1 MIKIYTAPIAGVTDY
16 TYRGILK
23 EFKPDL
29 LFTEMV
35 SINALEVAC
44 EKTLKVIL
52 RLREGDS
59 VQLFGKDI
67 KKMVESAKFVES
79 LGVKHIDI
87 NSGCP
92 MKKIVNNG
100 YGAALMEN
108 PEHVRAML
116 SEVRSALND
125 STDLSIKI
133 RAGYKES
140 KNPVEIAKIAEEVGC
155 KHITVHGRTREQM
168 YTGKADWSIIK
179 QIKESVNIPVIGN
192 GDIFNAEDAKE
203 RVDFS
208 GVDGIMLAR
217 GIFGNPW
224 LIRDIREYFQ
234 YGKVLHPVTPEEK
247 VDMAIE
253 HTRRTQI
260 EHPERPF
267 IFELRKHLCW
277 YLKGIRKSAEFKDRI
292 NHTDSYEE
300 IISLLEKVKENIQP
314 EDYIEIENRELENI

>member
-1 MIKIYTAPIAGVTDY
+1 MIKIYIAPMAGVTDY

-23 EFKPDL
+23 EFNPDM

-35 SINALEVAC
+35 SINAMECAM
-44 EKTLKVIL
+44 EKTLNVVL

-67 KKMVESAKFVES
+67 PKMVESAKFVEK

-100 YGAALMEN
+100 YGSALMEN
-108 PEHVRAML
+108 PEHIRAML
-116 SEVRSALND
+116 LEVRSALND
-125 STDLSIKI
+125 DTGLSIKI
-133 RAGYKES
+133 RAGYKEF
-140 KNPVEIAKIAEEVGC
+140 KNPVEIAKIAEETKC

-179 QIKESVNIPVIGN
+179 AVKESVSIPVFGN
-192 GDIFNAEDAKE
+192 GDIFTAQDAKE
-203 RVDFS
+203 RVEYS

-217 GIFGNPW
+217 GVFGNPW
-224 LIRDIREYFQ
+224 LIRDIREYFEH
-234 YGKVLHPVTPEEK
+234 GKILTPTTELDKIE
-247 VDMAIE
+247 MAIE
-253 HTRRTQI
+253 HTKRTQI

-267 IFELRKHLCW
+267 IYELRKHICW
-277 YLKGIRKSAEFKDRI
+277 YLKGIRGSAPIKDKI

-300 IISLLEKVKENIQP
+300 VIELLNMLKVAVME
-314 EDYIEIENRELENI
+314 EEGVE

>member
-1 MIKIYTAPIAGVTDY
+1 MIKIYIAPIAGVTDY

-23 EFKPDL
+23 EFNPDMI
-29 LFTEMV
+29 FTEMV
-35 SINALEVAC
+35 SINAMECAS

-67 KKMVESAKFVES
+67 PKMVESAKFVEK

-92 MKKIVNNG
+92 MRKIVNNG
-100 YGAALMEN
+100 YGSALMEK
-108 PEHVRAML
+108 PEHVKAML
-116 SEVRSALND
+116 SELRSALND
-125 STDLSIKI
+125 DTGLSIKV
-133 RAGYKES
+133 RAGYKEH

-155 KHITVHGRTREQM
+155 THITVHGRTREQM
-168 YTGKADWSIIK
+168 YTGKADWNIIK
-179 QIKESVNIPVIGN
+179 EVKESVGIPVIGN
-192 GDIFNAEDAKE
+192 GDIFTPEDAKE
-203 RVDFS
+203 RVELS

-224 LIRDIREYFQ
+224 LIRDIREYFEH
-234 YGKVLHPVTPEEK
+234 GKVLNPVTELDRI
-247 VDMAIE
+247 DMALE

-260 EHPERPF
+260 EHPEREF

-277 YLKGIRKSAEFKDRI
+277 YLKGIRGSAPIKDKI

-300 IISLLEKVKENIQP
+300 IIALLTLLKESIMCEKKGVE
-314 EDYIEIENRELENI
+314 

>member
-1 MIKIYTAPIAGVTDY
+1 MIKIYIAPMAGVTDY

-23 EFKPDL
+23 EFKPDM

-35 SINALEVAC
+35 SINAMECAM
-44 EKTLKVIL
+44 EKTLNVVL

-67 KKMVESAKFVES
+67 PKMVESAKFVEK

-100 YGAALMEN
+100 YGSALMEN
-108 PEHVRAML
+108 PEHIRAML
-116 SEVRSALND
+116 SEVRSALSD
-125 STDLSIKI
+125 DTGLSIKI
-133 RAGYKES
+133 RAGYKEF
-140 KNPVEIAKIAEEVGC
+140 KNPVEIAKIAEETKC

-179 QIKESVNIPVIGN
+179 AVKESVSIPVFGN
-192 GDIFNAEDAKE
+192 GDIFTAQDAKE
-203 RVDFS
+203 KVEYS

-217 GIFGNPW
+217 GVFGNPW
-224 LIRDIREYFQ
+224 LIRDIREYFEH
-234 YGKVLHPVTPEEK
+234 GKILTPTTELDKIE
-247 VDMAIE
+247 MAIE
-253 HTRRTQI
+253 HTKRTQI

-267 IFELRKHLCW
+267 IYELRKHICW
-277 YLKGIRKSAEFKDRI
+277 YLKGIRGSAPIKDKI

-300 IISLLEKVKENIQP
+300 VIELLNMLKVAVMEQ
-314 EDYIEIENRELENI
+314 EGVE

>member
-1 MIKIYTAPIAGVTDY
+1 MTKIYIAQIAGVTDY

-23 EFKPDL
+23 EFNPDM

-35 SINALEVAC
+35 SINAMECAS
-44 EKTLKVIL
+44 EKTIKVIL

-67 KKMVESAKFVES
+67 PKMVESAKFVER

-92 MKKIVNNG
+92 MKKITSNG
-100 YGAALMEN
+100 YGSALMAN
-108 PEHVRAML
+108 PEHIKAML
-116 SEVRSALND
+116 SELRSALND
-125 STDLSIKI
+125 DTGLSIKI
-133 RAGYKES
+133 RVGYKEF

-179 QIKESVNIPVIGN
+179 AVKESVGIPVIGN
-192 GDIFNAEDAKE
+192 GDIFTAEDAKE
-203 RVDFS
+203 RIDYS

-224 LIRDIREYFQ
+224 LIRDIREYLE
-234 YGKVLHPVTPEEK
+234 YGKILNPVTPL
-247 VDMAIE
+247 DRINMAIE

-260 EHPERPF
+260 EHPERDF
-267 IFELRKHLCW
+267 IFELRKHICW
-277 YLKGIRKSAEFKDRI
+277 YLKGIRNSNPIKDKI
-292 NHTDSYEE
+292 NHTDKYEE
-300 IISLLEKVKENIQP
+300 VLELLNILKVG
-314 EDYIEIENRELENI
+314 IEQEGVEE

>member
-1 MIKIYTAPIAGVTDY
+1 MIKIYIAPMAGVTDY

-23 EFKPDL
+23 EFNPDM

-35 SINALEVAC
+35 SINAMECAM
-44 EKTLKVIL
+44 EKTLNVVL
-52 RLREGDS
+52 RLRERDS

-67 KKMVESAKFVES
+67 PKMVESAKFVEK

-100 YGAALMEN
+100 YGSALMEN
-108 PEHVRAML
+108 PEHIRAML

-125 STDLSIKI
+125 DTGLSIKI
-133 RAGYKES
+133 RAGYKEF
-140 KNPVEIAKIAEEVGC
+140 KNPVEIAKIAEETKC

-179 QIKESVNIPVIGN
+179 AVKESVSIPVFGN
-192 GDIFNAEDAKE
+192 GDIFTAQDAKE
-203 RVDFS
+203 RVEYS

-217 GIFGNPW
+217 GVFGNPW
-224 LIRDIREYFQ
+224 LIRDIREYFEH
-234 YGKVLHPVTPEEK
+234 GKILTPTTELDKIE
-247 VDMAIE
+247 MAIE
-253 HTRRTQI
+253 HTKRTQI

-267 IFELRKHLCW
+267 IYELRKHICW
-277 YLKGIRKSAEFKDRI
+277 YLKGIRGSAPIKDKI

-300 IISLLEKVKENIQP
+300 VIELLNMLKVAVME
-314 EDYIEIENRELENI
+314 EEGVE

>member
-92 MKKIVNNG
+92 MKKIIING
-100 YGAALMEN
+100 LLRKVVY
-108 PEHVRAML
+108 
-116 SEVRSALND
+116 D
-125 STDLSIKI
+125 T
-133 RAGYKES
+133 ES
-140 KNPVEIAKIAEEVGC
+140 K
-155 KHITVHGRTREQM
+155 T
-168 YTGKADWSIIK
+168 YTKTIK
-179 QIKESVNIPVIGN
+179 
-192 GDIFNAEDAKE
+192 
-203 RVDFS
+203 
-208 GVDGIMLAR
+208 
-217 GIFGNPW
+217 
-224 LIRDIREYFQ
+224 
-234 YGKVLHPVTPEEK
+234 
-247 VDMAIE
+247 
-253 HTRRTQI
+253 
-260 EHPERPF
+260 
-267 IFELRKHLCW
+267 
-277 YLKGIRKSAEFKDRI
+277 LKWKK
-292 NHTDSYEE
+292 
-300 IISLLEKVKENIQP
+300 KK
-314 EDYIEIENRELENI
+314 

>member
-23 EFKPDL
+23 EFNPDL

-67 KKMVESAKFVES
+67 KKMVDSAKFVEK

-100 YGAALMEN
+100 YGSAMMEN
-108 PEHVRAML
+108 PEHIRTML
-116 SEVRSALND
+116 SEVKSALDD
-125 STDLSIKI
+125 STNLSIKI
-133 RAGYKES
+133 RAGYKGS
-140 KNPVEIAKIAEEVGC
+140 DNAVEIAKIAEETGC
-155 KHITVHGRTREQM
+155 SHITVHGRTREQM

-179 QIKESVNIPVIGN
+179 KVKESVNIPVIGN
-192 GDIFNAEDAKE
+192 GDIFTAEDAKE
-203 RVDFS
+203 RVDYS
-208 GVDGIMLAR
+208 GVDGVMLAR

-234 YGKVLHPVTPEEK
+234 YGKVLNPVTPEER

-267 IFELRKHLCW
+267 IYELRKHLCW
-277 YLKGIRKSAEFKDRI
+277 YLKGIRKSAEIKDRI
-292 NHTDSYEE
+292 NHTDSYDE
-300 IISLLEKVKENIQP
+300 IVALLNIVKENIK
-314 EDYIEIENRELENI
+314 ECDLISEIE

>member
-1 MIKIYTAPIAGVTDY
+1 MIKIYIAPIAGVTDY

-23 EFKPDL
+23 EFNPDMI
-29 LFTEMV
+29 FTEMV
-35 SINALEVAC
+35 SINAMECAS

-67 KKMVESAKFVES
+67 PKMVESAKFVEK

-92 MKKIVNNG
+92 MRKIVNNG
-100 YGAALMEN
+100 YGSALMEK

-116 SEVRSALND
+116 SELRSALND
-125 STDLSIKI
+125 DTGLSIKV
-133 RAGYKES
+133 RAGYKEH

-155 KHITVHGRTREQM
+155 THITVHGRTREQM
-168 YTGKADWSIIK
+168 YSGKADWNIIK
-179 QIKESVNIPVIGN
+179 EVKESVGIPVIGN
-192 GDIFNAEDAKE
+192 GDIFTAEDAKE
-203 RVDFS
+203 RVELS

-224 LIRDIREYFQ
+224 LIRDIREYFEH
-234 YGKVLHPVTPEEK
+234 GKVLTPVTELDRI
-247 VDMAIE
+247 DMALE

-260 EHPERPF
+260 EHPEREF

-277 YLKGIRKSAEFKDRI
+277 YLKGIRGSAPIKDKI

-300 IISLLEKVKENIQP
+300 IIALLTLLKESVMSEKKGVE
-314 EDYIEIENRELENI
+314 

>member
-1 MIKIYTAPIAGVTDY
+1 MIKIYIAPMAGVTDY

-23 EFKPDL
+23 EFNPDM

-35 SINALEVAC
+35 SINAMECAM
-44 EKTLKVIL
+44 EKTLSVVL

-67 KKMVESAKFVES
+67 PKMVESAKFVEK

-100 YGAALMEN
+100 YGSALMEN
-108 PEHVRAML
+108 PEHIRAML

-125 STDLSIKI
+125 DTGLSIKI
-133 RAGYKES
+133 RAGYKEF
-140 KNPVEIAKIAEEVGC
+140 KNPVEIAKIAEETKC

-179 QIKESVNIPVIGN
+179 AVKESVSIPVFGN
-192 GDIFNAEDAKE
+192 GDIFTAQDAKE
-203 RVDFS
+203 RVEYS

-217 GIFGNPW
+217 GVFGNPW
-224 LIRDIREYFQ
+224 LIRDIREYFEH
-234 YGKVLHPVTPEEK
+234 GKILTPTTELDKIE
-247 VDMAIE
+247 MAIE
-253 HTRRTQI
+253 HTKRTQI

-267 IFELRKHLCW
+267 IYELRKHICW
-277 YLKGIRKSAEFKDRI
+277 YLKGIRGSAPIKDKI

-300 IISLLEKVKENIQP
+300 VIELLNMLKVAVME
-314 EDYIEIENRELENI
+314 EEGVE

>member
-1 MIKIYTAPIAGVTDY
+1 MIKIYIAPMAGVTDY
-16 TYRGILK
+16 TYRGMLK
-23 EFKPDL
+23 EFNPDM

-35 SINALEVAC
+35 SINAMECAM
-44 EKTLKVIL
+44 EKTLNVVL

-67 KKMVESAKFVES
+67 PKMVESAKFVEK

-100 YGAALMEN
+100 YGSALMEN
-108 PEHVRAML
+108 PEHIRAML

-125 STDLSIKI
+125 DTGLSIKI
-133 RAGYKES
+133 RAGYKEF
-140 KNPVEIAKIAEEVGC
+140 KNPVEIAKIAEETKC

-179 QIKESVNIPVIGN
+179 AVKESVSIPVFGN
-192 GDIFNAEDAKE
+192 GDIFTAQDAKE
-203 RVDFS
+203 RVEYS

-217 GIFGNPW
+217 GVFGNPW
-224 LIRDIREYFQ
+224 LIRDIREYFEH
-234 YGKVLHPVTPEEK
+234 GKILTPTTELDKIE
-247 VDMAIE
+247 MAIE
-253 HTRRTQI
+253 HTKRTQI

-267 IFELRKHLCW
+267 IYELRKHICW
-277 YLKGIRKSAEFKDRI
+277 YLKGIRGSAPIKDKI

-300 IISLLEKVKENIQP
+300 VIELLNMLKVAVME
-314 EDYIEIENRELENI
+314 EEGVE

>member
-59 VQLFGKDI
+59 VQLFGKD
-67 KKMVESAKFVES
+67 
-79 LGVKHIDI
+79 
-87 NSGCP
+87 

-100 YGAALMEN
+100 YGAALMEQ
-108 PEHVRAML
+108 PELVKAML

-125 STDLSIKI
+125 KTDLSIKI
-133 RAGYKES
+133 RVGYKES
-140 KNPVEIAKIAEEVGC
+140 KNPVEIAKIAQETGC

-168 YTGKADWSIIK
+168 YTGKADWSLIK
-179 QIKESVNIPVIGN
+179 EVKESVNIPVIGN
-192 GDIFNAEDAKE
+192 GDIFTAEDAKE
-203 RVDFS
+203 RVDYS

-224 LIRDIREYFQ
+224 LIRDIREYFE
-234 YGKVLHPVTPEEK
+234 YGKILHPVTDTEK
-247 VDMAIE
+247 IDMAIK
-253 HTRRTQI
+253 HTERTEI

-277 YLKGIRKSAEFKDRI
+277 YLKGIRNTAEIKDKI
-292 NHTDSYEE
+292 NHTDNYNE
-300 IISLLEKVKENIQP
+300 IIELLNRVKDNLLSEP
-314 EDYIEIENRELENI
+314 EIVTM

>member
-1 MIKIYTAPIAGVTDY
+1 MIKIYIAPMAGVTDY
-16 TYRGILK
+16 TYRGILR
-23 EFKPDL
+23 EFHPDMI
-29 LFTEMV
+29 FTEMV
-35 SINALEVAC
+35 SINALECAM
-44 EKTLKVIL
+44 EKTLNVVL

-67 KKMVESAKFVES
+67 PKMVESAKFVEK
-79 LGVKHIDI
+79 LGVKHIGI

-108 PEHVRAML
+108 PEHIRAML

-125 STDLSIKI
+125 DTGLSIKI
-133 RAGYKES
+133 RAGYKEF
-140 KNPVEIAKIAEEVGC
+140 KDPIKIAKIAEETKC
-155 KHITVHGRTREQM
+155 THITVHGRTREQM

-179 QIKESVNIPVIGN
+179 AIKESVNIPVIGN
-192 GDIFNAEDAKE
+192 GDIFTAEDAKE
-203 RVDFS
+203 KVDYS

-217 GIFGNPW
+217 GVFGNPW

-234 YGKVLHPVTPEEK
+234 YGKVITPTTEL
-247 VDMAIE
+247 DRINMAIE

-277 YLKGIRKSAEFKDRI
+277 YLKGIRGSAPIKDKI

-300 IISLLEKVKENIQP
+300 IIALLNILKESV
-314 EDYIEIENRELENI
+314 IEQKGVE

>member
-1 MIKIYTAPIAGVTDY
+1 MIKIYIAPMAGVTDY

-23 EFKPDL
+23 EFNPDM

-35 SINALEVAC
+35 SINAMECAM
-44 EKTLKVIL
+44 EKTLNVVL

-67 KKMVESAKFVES
+67 PKMVESAKFVEK

-100 YGAALMEN
+100 YGSALMEN
-108 PEHVRAML
+108 PEHIRAML

-125 STDLSIKI
+125 DTGLSIKI
-133 RAGYKES
+133 RAGYKEF
-140 KNPVEIAKIAEEVGC
+140 KNPVEIAKIAEETKC

-179 QIKESVNIPVIGN
+179 AVKESVSIPVFGN
-192 GDIFNAEDAKE
+192 GDIFTAQDAKE
-203 RVDFS
+203 KVEYS

-217 GIFGNPW
+217 GVFGNPW
-224 LIRDIREYFQ
+224 LIRDIREYFEH
-234 YGKVLHPVTPEEK
+234 GKILTPTTELDKIE
-247 VDMAIE
+247 MAIE
-253 HTRRTQI
+253 HTKRTQI

-267 IFELRKHLCW
+267 IYELRKHICW
-277 YLKGIRKSAEFKDRI
+277 YLKGIRGSAPIKDKI

-300 IISLLEKVKENIQP
+300 VIELLNMLKVAVMEQ
-314 EDYIEIENRELENI
+314 EGVE

>member
-100 YGAALMEN
+100 YGAALMEQPN
-108 PEHVRAML
+108 
-116 SEVRSALND
+116 
-125 STDLSIKI
+125 
-133 RAGYKES
+133 
-140 KNPVEIAKIAEEVGC
+140 
-155 KHITVHGRTREQM
+155 
-168 YTGKADWSIIK
+168 
-179 QIKESVNIPVIGN
+179 
-192 GDIFNAEDAKE
+192 
-203 RVDFS
+203 
-208 GVDGIMLAR
+208 
-217 GIFGNPW
+217 W
-224 LIRDIREYFQ
+224 L
-234 YGKVLHPVTPEEK
+234 K
-247 VDMAIE
+247 
-253 HTRRTQI
+253 
-260 EHPERPF
+260 
-267 IFELRKHLCW
+267 LCF
-277 YLKGIRKSAEFKDRI
+277 LK
-292 NHTDSYEE
+292 
-300 IISLLEKVKENIQP
+300 
-314 EDYIEIENRELENI
+314 